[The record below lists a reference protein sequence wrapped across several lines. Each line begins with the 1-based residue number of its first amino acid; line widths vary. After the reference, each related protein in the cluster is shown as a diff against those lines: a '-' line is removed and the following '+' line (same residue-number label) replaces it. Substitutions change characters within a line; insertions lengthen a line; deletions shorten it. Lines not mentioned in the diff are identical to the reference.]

1 MDFGNNIHYVMIIR
15 PGLETHSYFSINVR
29 PAATLIFS
37 SFLSRL
43 VSMMDLADFSPPGVS
58 LTLQSFRNLLF
69 LSSQLLTFYQEDKED
84 NYKTFILFIK
94 IWIFPIKDQSAK
106 IVICIRIISYLQT
119 GWLNQQKKVFR
130 KYVHHPFMTP
140 ALHRCNEPLFIDPS
154 PLRPSQER
162 YQILKITL
170 YFRQIMEE
178 FVINKQ

>member
-58 LTLQSFRNLLF
+58 LTLKSFRNLLF

-106 IVICIRIISYLQT
+106 IVICIRIISYL
-119 GWLNQQKKVFR
+119 
-130 KYVHHPFMTP
+130 
-140 ALHRCNEPLFIDPS
+140 
-154 PLRPSQER
+154 
-162 YQILKITL
+162 
-170 YFRQIMEE
+170 
-178 FVINKQ
+178 

>member
-119 GWLNQQKKVFR
+119 GWLNQQKKKVFR

-140 ALHRCNEPLFIDPS
+140 ALLVAMNLFLLTPPPS
-154 PLRPSQER
+154 GLPRNVIR
-162 YQILKITL
+162 Y
-170 YFRQIMEE
+170 
-178 FVINKQ
+178 